1 MVISLD
7 NLTSGTNKKS
17 KIISKYNSSSPF
29 YDNRYRKIQERKYQI
44 ILNNYDLNEKF
55 ILDLGCGTGLLFTYF
70 INLKNEQKDNF
81 YFYVAIDIS
90 WKMLLEFKSKL
101 NKFKAKNKF
110 LVLADIDNLPFREN
124 MFNTIFS
131 FTSFQNLPNINKG
144 VKESIR
150 VSRDNADFKFS
161 ILKKKLDLEMLV
173 DFLKPLTKIENIIK
187 RDNLEDIIIL
197 GKILKD

>member
-17 KIISKYNSSSPF
+17 KIISKYNSSSAF

-44 ILNNYDLNEKF
+44 ILNNYDLNEKL

-101 NKFKAKNKF
+101 NKFKAKNGF
-110 LVLADIDNLPFREN
+110 LVLADIDALPFREN

-131 FTSFQNLPNINKG
+131 LTSFQNLPNINKG

-150 VSRDNADFKFS
+150 VSRDDADFKFS
-161 ILKKKLDLEMLV
+161 ILKKKLNLEMLLN
-173 DFLKPLTKIENIIK
+173 FLKSLTEVEEIVK
-187 RDNLEDIIIL
+187 REDLEDIIIL

>member
-17 KIISKYNSSSPF
+17 KIISKYNSSSAF

-101 NKFKAKNKF
+101 NKFKAKNKLS
-110 LVLADIDNLPFREN
+110 LVLSDIENLPFRAN
-124 MFNTIFS
+124 IFYS
-131 FTSFQNLPNINKG
+131 VFSLTSFQNLPNINKG

-150 VSRDNADFKFS
+150 VSRDNANFKFS
-161 ILKKKLDLEMLV
+161 ILKKQ
-173 DFLKPLTKIENIIK
+173 
-187 RDNLEDIIIL
+187 
-197 GKILKD
+197 

>member
-17 KIISKYNSSSPF
+17 KIISKYNSSSAF

-44 ILNNYDLNEKF
+44 ILNNYDLNEKL

-90 WKMLLEFKSKL
+90 WKMLLIFKSKL
-101 NKFKAKNKF
+101 NKFKAKNGF
-110 LVLADIDNLPFREN
+110 LVLADIDALPFREN

-131 FTSFQNLPNINKG
+131 LTSFQNLPNINKG

-150 VSRDNADFKFS
+150 VSRDDADFKFS
-161 ILKKKLDLEMLV
+161 ILKKKLNLEMLLN
-173 DFLKPLTKIENIIK
+173 FLKSLTEVEEIVK
-187 RDNLEDIIIL
+187 REDLEDIIIL

>member
-7 NLTSGTNKKS
+7 NLTSRSNKKS
-17 KIISKYNSSSPF
+17 KIISKYNSSSAF

-44 ILNNYDLNEKF
+44 ILNNYDLNEKL

-90 WKMLLEFKSKL
+90 WNMLLEFKSKL
-101 NKFKAKNKF
+101 KKFKAKKEF

-124 MFNTIFS
+124 IFNTIFS
-131 FTSFQNLPNINKG
+131 LTSFQNLPNINKG

-161 ILKKKLDLEMLV
+161 ILKKKLDLEMLLN
-173 DFLKPLTKIENIIK
+173 FLKSLTEVEEIVK
-187 RDNLEDIIIL
+187 RENLEDIIIL